1 MHPSSIQVSTLS
13 IHPQAAG
20 VCALRHSGNRWAGR
34 TGDTLLPENLTASQ
48 RSSGSAED
56 RERLLAA
63 RFAQMAISR
72 ESENAQR
79 GITSPHGVF
88 RYRSTPMPHVLK
100 LYERIG
106 LAPSSEEYPNPIDE
120 SVPACKSN
128 QVFRNGLSILCQ
140 FPSSP
145 AEPAA
150 LKRQAANPLAR
161 SRKDGVG
168 DCWQNRRKRRFA

>member
-1 MHPSSIQVSTLS
+1 MHPRSIPFSTLS

-20 VCALRHSGNRWAGR
+20 VCVHRHSCNPWAGT

-48 RSSGSAED
+48 RSSGSAEG

-72 ESENAQR
+72 ESTNAQR

-88 RYRSTPMPHVLK
+88 RYRSTPMPQGLK
-100 LYERIG
+100 LDERIG
-106 LAPSSEEYPNPIDE
+106 LAPSSGEYRNPIDE
-120 SVPACKSN
+120 SLPACKSN
-128 QVFRNGLSILCQ
+128 QVPGNGLSILCQ

-150 LKRQAANPLAR
+150 LKRQAANPLAGG
-161 SRKDGVG
+161 SKDGVR
-168 DCWQNRRKRRFA
+168 DCRQNRRKRRFA